1 MDNPD
6 QGCLARLRETEV
18 QPGFVAQ
25 LQATL
30 TLGPPHR
37 CLPEQAANK
46 ADNSRATKGGQMTR
60 YGHRHAAPLSPG

>member
-6 QGCLARLRETEV
+6 RGCLARLRETEV

-30 TLGPPHR
+30 TLVR
-37 CLPEQAANK
+37 RIAASQNRQRTKRTTHALQK
-46 ADNSRATKGGQMTR
+46 ADK
-60 YGHRHAAPLSPG
+60 

>member
-6 QGCLARLRETEV
+6 QGCLARLREAEV

-30 TLGPPHR
+30 NVIPARLFSRYQQKYQQIGRLGSD
-37 CLPEQAANK
+37 ENK
-46 ADNSRATKGGQMTR
+46 R
-60 YGHRHAAPLSPG
+60 